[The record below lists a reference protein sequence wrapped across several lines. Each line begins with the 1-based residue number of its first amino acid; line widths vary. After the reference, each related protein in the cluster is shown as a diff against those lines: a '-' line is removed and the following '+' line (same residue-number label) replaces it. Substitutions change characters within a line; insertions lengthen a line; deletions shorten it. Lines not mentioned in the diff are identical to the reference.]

1 LVLPNLVIR
10 SVSGSRFRTSAALV
24 LLISAQWVSAA
35 TYYISPSG
43 NDANPG
49 TSAQPYRTIARGVAK
64 AVAGDTVIVGD
75 GTYGNEG
82 YISDGS
88 GGYNGYAAPVT
99 ITTAGTASA
108 WITLKAQNK
117 GQAILDCGT
126 TSSALGCDKYIYL
139 NPAAAYW
146 SIQDLVIM
154 RGAFGGIGS
163 DSGSSHIR
171 ITGCLIENI
180 GYWNNPTQIG
190 ESGIGFSPSS
200 TDWWIEGN
208 VIHDVGRIAAVN
220 LDHGIYAEG
229 NNVTVI
235 NNIFYNMPRGWAIQL
250 GNGAGSWLI
259 ANNTFAF
266 PNQTQGGGHIML
278 WNTNNNITIRNN
290 IFSNPFGSQSYAIAQ
305 YTSTLSGCS
314 VDHNLIY
321 GAAGVMPS
329 PAACTL
335 SNNQIGSN
343 PNFTNVA
350 SLPYDFHVLAG
361 GVGIDSGAAI
371 SSVVLDMDL
380 VPRPQGAAYDLG
392 AYEFHTAAPTPP
404 SISGVFTSGITP
416 SSAVINWSTN
426 VPANS
431 SVEYGLSSY
440 TSTSAVDPS
449 LVTQHSLIITGLQ
462 PSTTYHFQAV
472 SQDSSNLAG
481 YSSDASFTTSAVP
494 VAISLSSS
502 APAVSVAKGNGVT
515 VPVTASLLSGI
526 LGSVSFS
533 VSALPTGVSAS
544 FSTSS
549 CAPTC
554 TTTMSLTAT
563 SSATANTYPLVV
575 TAMNGAVSA
584 STTINLTINNPMAV
598 DLTSSLDALW
608 DFSEGKGSTTADSSG
623 NKNTGTLS
631 SVAWNRAH
639 CSGCV
644 SMNGYSSYI
653 SVAESSS
660 LEPLQQMTVS
670 MWVNPSAT
678 SGIDP
683 RIISKRYSWDVKLN
697 GANRFP
703 QFSAGGQYF
712 TANYSLP
719 LNQWRHVVF
728 TFAGGIV
735 TAYVNGQPVSAS
747 ANSFTVGTVLPLQMY
762 GLYLGTDSDRGSFYG
777 GLMDDVR
784 IYGRA
789 LSAADANALYSK
801 TIH

>member
-1 LVLPNLVIR
+1 MVSPALIVK
-10 SVSGSRFRTSAALV
+10 SVSASRFSTSAALL
-24 LLISAQWVSAA
+24 LLISCQCVSAA

-49 TSAQPYRTIARGVAK
+49 TSAQPYRTIARGVAQ

-82 YISDGS
+82 HISDGS

-99 ITTAGTASA
+99 ISTTGTSSA

-126 TSSALGCDKYIYL
+126 TSTALGCDKYIYL
-139 NPAAAYW
+139 NPTAAYW
-146 SIQDLVIM
+146 SIQDFVIM

-190 ESGIGFSPSS
+190 ESGIGFSSTS

-229 NNVTVI
+229 NNATVI
-235 NNIFYNMPRGWAIQL
+235 NNIFYNMPHGWAIQL

-278 WNTNNNITIRNN
+278 WNTNTNITIRNN
-290 IFSNPFGSQSYAIAQ
+290 IFSNPLSSQSYAIAQ

-329 PAACTL
+329 AAACTL
-335 SNNQIGSN
+335 SNNLIGSN
-343 PNFTNVA
+343 PGFTNVA
-350 SLPYDFHVLAG
+350 SLPYDFHVAAG
-361 GVGIDSGAAI
+361 GPGVDAGMTV
-371 SSVVLDMDL
+371 SSVTLDMDQT
-380 VPRPQGAAYDLG
+380 PRPQGAAYDLG

-404 SISGVFTSGITP
+404 SISGVFTSAITS

-426 VPANS
+426 EPANS
-431 SVEYGLSSY
+431 SVSYGVSSY
-440 TSTSAVDPS
+440 TSTTTIDPN
-449 LVTQHSLIITGLQ
+449 LVTQHSYTIVGLQ

-481 YSSDASFTTSAVP
+481 YSSDATFTTSAVP
-494 VAISLSSS
+494 VVISLSSS
-502 APAVSVAKGNGVT
+502 APAVSVTKGGNVSA
-515 VPVTASLLSGI
+515 PITASLLSGL
-526 LGSVSFS
+526 LGSVAFS
-533 VSALPTGVSAS
+533 VGALPTGVAAS
-544 FSTSS
+544 FSASS

-554 TTTMSLTAT
+554 TTAISLTAN

-575 TAMNGAVSA
+575 TALNGAASA
-584 STTINLTINNPMAV
+584 STTINLTVNNPVVV

-631 SVAWNRAH
+631 NIAWNKTR

-653 SVAESSS
+653 SVAESAS

-678 SGIDP
+678 SSIDP

-712 TANYSLP
+712 TVNYSLP

-728 TFAGGIV
+728 TFSGGTV
-735 TAYVNGQPVSAS
+735 TGYVNGQPVSAS
-747 ANSFTVGTVLPLQMY
+747 ADTFVHGTALPLQMY
-762 GLYLGTDSDRGSFYG
+762 GLYLGTDSDRVSFYG

-789 LSAADANALYSK
+789 LSAAEVSALYSK
-801 TIH
+801 TLH